1 MKLCLFAVVLI
12 AASIVVLNT
21 DVSDGSTEGI
31 IIEGD
36 LTDTARFYVTDE
48 YNLFIEGT
56 GEVAL
61 DGDLFKTFV
70 KSIR

>member
-1 MKLCLFAVVLI
+1 MFAIILI
-12 AASIVVLNT
+12 ATSILILNT

-36 LTDTARFYVTDE
+36 LTNTARFYVTDE

-56 GEVAL
+56 GEVTL